1 MMANMVIS
9 GSASGIG
16 LATREKLESQG
27 DRVIGID
34 IRDADIIVDLSTTEG
49 RNEAITKSL
58 ELTSGEVDSVVL
70 SAGLS
75 GVNSPPD
82 TTLSVNYFGS
92 IELFDG
98 LRPAMEGRPNACAIG
113 LVSNSSQFGVD
124 YEEPIVLQ
132 LLEGNEAK
140 CREMVLKLD
149 KGAAYRFS
157 KHALARAIRRRAIEW
172 GPLGVRINA
181 IVPGMTA
188 TPMVQDI
195 MDDPEMGPYVDL
207 IPCPLGRKGSAE
219 EMAGV
224 ITFMLSGAAA
234 YITGM
239 MLWVDG
245 GTDAAVR
252 PDLF

>member
-1 MMANMVIS
+1 MRNVVIS

-16 LATREKLESQG
+16 RATRAKLESEG

-34 IRDADIIVDLSTTEG
+34 LRDAEIIADLSTPAG
-49 RNEAITKSL
+49 RARAVKDSL
-58 ELTSGEVDSVVL
+58 ERTSGAIDSVVL

-75 GVNSPPD
+75 GVNSPPE

-92 IELFDG
+92 VELFDG
-98 LRPAMEGRPNACAIG
+98 LRPAMEGRPNPCAIG
-113 LVSNSSQFGVD
+113 LVSNSSQFGIAYD
-124 YEEPIVLQ
+124 DPLVLA
-132 LLEGNEAK
+132 LLEGDEAK
-140 CREMVLKLD
+140 CREMVSKLD
-149 KGAAYRFS
+149 RGAGYRYP

-181 IVPGMTA
+181 IVPGMTE
-188 TPMVQDI
+188 TPMVQAI
-195 MDDPEMGPYVDL
+195 KEDPEMGPFVDRL
-207 IPCPLGRKGSAE
+207 PIPLGRPGTPE

-224 ITFMLSGAAA
+224 IRFMLSDAAA

-252 PDLF
+252 PDRF

>member
-1 MMANMVIS
+1 MTNAIVS

-34 IRDADIIVDLSTTEG
+34 IRDAEIVVDLSTAEG
-49 RNEAITKSL
+49 REQAIEQSL
-58 ELTSGEVDSVVL
+58 EMTGGEIDSVVL

-75 GVNSPPD
+75 GMNSPPD
-82 TTLSVNYFGS
+82 MTLSVNYFGS
-92 IELFDG
+92 VELFDG
-98 LRPAMEGRPNACAIG
+98 LRPAMEGRPNSCAIG
-113 LVSNSSQFGVD
+113 LVSNSAQFGVD
-124 YEEPIVLQ
+124 YHDPIVSQ
-132 LLEGNEAK
+132 LLEGNESR
-140 CREMVLKLD
+140 CREMILGSD
-149 KGAAYRFS
+149 RGAAYRLS
-157 KHALARAIRRRAIEW
+157 KHALARAIRHRAVEW

-181 IVPGMTA
+181 IVPGMTQ

-195 MDDPEMGPYVDL
+195 MKDPEMGPFVDT
-207 IPCPLGRKGSAE
+207 IPCPLGRKGTAE

-224 ITFMLSGAAA
+224 IAFMLGDAAA

-245 GTDAAVR
+245 GTDAAIR

>member
-1 MMANMVIS
+1 MANVVIS

-16 LATREKLESQG
+16 LATRKKLESQG

-34 IRDADIIVDLSTTEG
+34 IRDADVVVDLATSEG
-49 RNEAITKSL
+49 RASAIEQSL
-58 ELTSGEVDSVVL
+58 EVTGGEIDSVVL

-98 LRPAMEGRPNACAIG
+98 FRPAMEGRPNACAIG
-113 LVSNSSQFGVD
+113 LVSNSAQFGVD
-124 YEEPIVLQ
+124 YDDPVILQ

-140 CREMVLKLD
+140 CRKMVMELD
-149 KGAAYRFS
+149 RGAAYRFS
-157 KHALARAIRRRAIEW
+157 KHALARAIRHRAVEW
-172 GPLGVRINA
+172 GPLGVRING
-181 IVPGMTA
+181 IVPGMTP
-188 TPMVQDI
+188 TPMVRDI
-195 MDDPEMGPYVDL
+195 MDDPEMGPYIDM
-207 IPCPLGRKGSAE
+207 IPIPLGRKGTAE

-224 ITFMLSGAAA
+224 IAFMLSDVAA